1 MKWALNMLKR
11 LKSFDVH
18 WRYKVIKPVIT
29 IHQPEHM
36 PWLGFFNKMLKS
48 EIFVI
53 LDNVQFEKNYYQN
66 RNRILGNN
74 GAQWL
79 NVPTETK
86 GHMDKTI
93 REIKIANTTQPNWKK
108 KYLLTLE
115 LNYCKHPFFNDI
127 FPPIK
132 NILEIHDEYLCDLNV
147 SLILYFAQL
156 LNADCQFLYASQM
169 NLNGKKSNLIYQ
181 ICKQLGA
188 GTYIS
193 GSSGRDYMNL
203 DVFCNDGIQ
212 VKFNDYV
219 HPIYAQ
225 KKSFEFVP
233 YLSVLDLLMNKGPD
247 EAHEIILSGLPK

>member
-53 LDNVQFEKNYYQN
+53 LDNVQFEKNNYQN

-108 KYLLTLE
+108 
-115 LNYCKHPFFNDI
+115 NI
-127 FPPIK
+127 F
-132 NILEIHDEYLCDLNV
+132 
-147 SLILYFAQL
+147 
-156 LNADCQFLYASQM
+156 
-169 NLNGKKSNLIYQ
+169 
-181 ICKQLGA
+181 
-188 GTYIS
+188 
-193 GSSGRDYMNL
+193 
-203 DVFCNDGIQ
+203 
-212 VKFNDYV
+212 
-219 HPIYAQ
+219 
-225 KKSFEFVP
+225 
-233 YLSVLDLLMNKGPD
+233 
-247 EAHEIILSGLPK
+247 